1 LQLQTEHRETF
12 HVIVL
17 KPSNDNGHCSLSLDS
32 TNINQASLQEL
43 EMTVEVAGVCS
54 AHAKRLRFA
63 GSVELLQRWTVS
75 NRSRGFQESP
85 AKVSKH
91 VAI

>member
-1 LQLQTEHRETF
+1 M
-12 HVIVL
+12 
-17 KPSNDNGHCSLSLDS
+17 
-32 TNINQASLQEL
+32 A
-43 EMTVEVAGVCS
+43 VEVAGVCS